1 MLKKHLNKST
11 DPEFTILT
19 DNDISR
25 INLLS
30 FLKDNGL
37 NSICEQVDDYWMIY
51 TERLSLRGTKQL
63 NSGNLRLSLRG
74 TKQPSSGNLRLSLHS
89 VIEPEKSQTIKNH
102 CIVIKSNKMGEGD
115 TELGE
120 LLMKGYLNSM
130 TEIDKIPETII
141 FYNSGVHLCT
151 EISAVNYSLNKL
163 LSKGAN
169 ILICGACV
177 DFYQL
182 KNKISIGTITNMYTI
197 CEILNCCEKVIYP

>member
-1 MLKKHLNKST
+1 MNTIDTRGQLCPMPIIMLKKHLNENKGK
-11 DPEFTILT
+11 EFTILT

-30 FLKDNGL
+30 FMKDNGL
-37 NSICEQVDDYWMIY
+37 NPVCETIDDYWMIY
-51 TERLSLRGTKQL
+51 TGASQDT
-63 NSGNLRLSLRG
+63 
-74 TKQPSSGNLRLSLHS
+74 SSGNLQLSLQRVS
-89 VIEPEKSQTIKNH
+89 ESQKSQVQKKH

-115 TELGE
+115 AELGE

-130 TEIDKIPETII
+130 TEIDKVPETII
-141 FYNSGVHLCT
+141 FYNSGVLLCT
-151 EISAVNYSLNKL
+151 EISMVNSSLNKL

-182 KNKISIGTITNMYTI
+182 KNHISIGTITNMYKI
-197 CEILNCCEKVIYP
+197 CEILNHCDKVIYP